1 MNLAGVNN
9 HLLRSTYMDI
19 QMTEKLEAIYT
30 RCVAN
35 EDNIITIL
43 QEIQHEFGYI
53 QEDAVTWFSDRTNI
67 PSSKYYGVVTF
78 YSQFHQK
85 PRGKNIVTVCCGTVC
100 HVKGASRIIS
110 KIREDLKL
118 KDDQDTTKDMMFTLE
133 HVNCVGA
140 CSIAPVVLVNEKVFG
155 KQSPTKIVTNLKG
168 YKG

>member
-1 MNLAGVNN
+1 
-9 HLLRSTYMDI
+9 MDK
-19 QMTEKLEAIYT
+19 QMTETLEAIHA

-43 QEIQHEFGYI
+43 QEIQQEFGYI
-53 QEDAVTWFSDRTNI
+53 QEEAVVWFADRTNI
-67 PSSKYYGVVTF
+67 SPSKYYGVVTF

>member
-1 MNLAGVNN
+1 
-9 HLLRSTYMDI
+9 MDK
-19 QMTEKLEAIYT
+19 QMTEKLEAIYD
-30 RCVAN
+30 RCLAN
-35 EDNIITIL
+35 EDNIITML
-43 QEIQHEFGYI
+43 QEIQSEFGYI
-53 QEDAVTWFSDRTNI
+53 QEEAVTWFSERTNI
-67 PSSKYYGVVTF
+67 PPSKYYGVLTF
-78 YSQFHQK
+78 YSQFHQN

-118 KDDQDTTKDMMFTLE
+118 KDEQDTTKDMMFTLE

-155 KQSPTKIVTNLKG
+155 KQSPSKIVKNLSD

>member
-1 MNLAGVNN
+1 
-9 HLLRSTYMDI
+9 MDT
-19 QMTEKLEAIYT
+19 QMTETLEAIHA

-53 QEDAVTWFSDRTNI
+53 QEEAVTWFADRTNI
-67 PSSKYYGVVTF
+67 SPSRYYGVVTF

>member
-1 MNLAGVNN
+1 
-9 HLLRSTYMDI
+9 MDI

-53 QEDAVTWFSDRTNI
+53 QEEAVTWFSDRTNI
-67 PSSKYYGVVTF
+67 PSSQYYGVVTF

-110 KIREDLKL
+110 KIKEDLKL

>member
-1 MNLAGVNN
+1 
-9 HLLRSTYMDI
+9 MDT
-19 QMTEKLEAIYT
+19 QMTETLEAIYH
-30 RCVAN
+30 RCIAN

-53 QEDAVTWFSDRTNI
+53 QEETVTWFADRTNI
-67 PSSKYYGVVTF
+67 PASQYYGVVTF

-118 KDDQDTTKDMMFTLE
+118 KDGQDTTKDMMFTLE

>member
-1 MNLAGVNN
+1 
-9 HLLRSTYMDI
+9 MDI
-19 QMTEKLEAIYT
+19 QMTEKLEAIYD
-30 RCVAN
+30 RCIAN

-53 QEDAVTWFSDRTNI
+53 QEETVTWFSDRTNI

-78 YSQFHQK
+78 YSQFHQN

-118 KDDQDTTKDMMFTLE
+118 KDDQATTKDMMFTLE

>member
-1 MNLAGVNN
+1 
-9 HLLRSTYMDI
+9 MDI
-19 QMTEKLEAIYT
+19 QMTEKLEAIYD
-30 RCVAN
+30 RCIAN

-53 QEDAVTWFSDRTNI
+53 QEEAVTWFSDRTNI

-78 YSQFHQK
+78 YSQFHQN

-118 KDDQDTTKDMMFTLE
+118 KDDQATTKDMMFTLE